1 MAAAAGRREARTTQ
15 TTDEAIRRHGL
26 RRTVPRALVAEVL
39 AAHEGHHSVEEIE
52 ALIEAEH
59 RASAAM
65 ARSTVYRALEAFEAA
80 GLVVAVR
87 TAQQEARFEWA
98 PDEPHH
104 HAVCDHCGTT
114 LEVELS
120 AVRSLE
126 GELRQRYGFEA
137 RVQHLRLSGAC
148 ADCLAGSPGSR
159 ERVAR

>member
-1 MAAAAGRREARTTQ
+1 MAAAAQERRRARDAQ

-26 RRTVPRALVAEVL
+26 RRTVTRALVADVL
-39 AAHEGHHSVEEIE
+39 AAHPGHHSVEEIE
-52 ALIEAEH
+52 ALLAAEH
-59 RASAAM
+59 PSSAGM
-65 ARSTVYRALEAFEAA
+65 ARSTVYRVLEALESA

-104 HAVCDHCGTT
+104 HLICDRCGTT

-120 AVRSLE
+120 AAHSLE
-126 GELRQRYGFEA
+126 GELRRKYGFEA

-148 ADCLAGSPGSR
+148 ADCIASAVV
-159 ERVAR
+159 ERGES